1 MIGTKAFDTTT
12 VIAVLVCEQ
21 DRIDC
26 FEFDF
31 QSVKAKPE
39 LF

>member
-1 MIGTKAFDTTT
+1 

-21 DRIDC
+21 DSIDC